1 MSSHRCKDIYSISMV
16 TTKRT
21 RKCKADKVME
31 GKMKKKIS
39 PKDGKKGEIKEQNL
53 DETSRKQRTKWQI

>member
-1 MSSHRCKDIYSISMV
+1 MSSHRYKDIYSISMV

-31 GKMKKKIS
+31 GKMKKKLV
-39 PKDGKKGEIKEQNL
+39 PKMARKE
-53 DETSRKQRTKWQI
+53 K